1 MKENPSLRKPR
12 TWALALVLLLSATP
26 LRAQYVLDL
35 SSIDYFTTSGDIPVS
50 PAGGQAQVEFGF
62 YSGGPAASVLRSTVL
77 QAVEDADCGHI
88 ITDASVTYTYGN
100 YEGKL
105 TLTVAANMEEYR
117 EVEIDASTG
126 SVTLTQDVQA
136 SAVYTLTRINPPSGA
151 IFHGQTV
158 NLRLSG
164 SDTIATYQLC
174 RTEGNVVTYSDPVQG
189 TGSPLDFTDHHGG
202 TYTALSDYP
211 SPVEMSGSVTV
222 NYLAFYGY
230 AHTFNP
236 VSGNLDVNG
245 GTMTVPFT
253 KNAQSSLSELTAILS
268 AYSGGQSAEWDATVQ
283 VSLGLSG
290 LTLTWGPN
298 LGAAIRNCTYF
309 VNGSGDT
316 LTFRVPSGGA
326 LQQQDYSLTG
336 SVITIA
342 GSQHLVTYSL
352 LSPDGSPVSSQTG
365 TGGSLS
371 FNVPSSPAGTWRI
384 RASYRGQS
392 LLLHAGITVTS
403 TGEVLDGGENWTL
416 TRTLR
421 DSLGTSVM

>member
-1 MKENPSLRKPR
+1 MKTRTKTLRKG
-12 TWALALVLLLSATP
+12 TLLAAALLLLLLSPAP

-62 YSGGPAASVLRSTVL
+62 YNGGPQANILRSNVL
-77 QAVEDADCGHI
+77 QAVEDADCSDI
-88 ITDASVTYTYGN
+88 ITDVTVQYTYGT
-100 YEGKL
+100 YEGVL
-105 TLTVAANMEEYR
+105 TFTLAVNNEGHR
-117 EVEIDASTG
+117 EIEIDASTG

-136 SAVYTLTRINPPSGA
+136 SAVYTLTRVNPSSGA

-268 AYSGGQSAEWDATVQ
+268 AYSGGQSAEWDDTMQ

-290 LTLTWGPN
+290 LT
-298 LGAAIRNCTYF
+298 
-309 VNGSGDT
+309 
-316 LTFRVPSGGA
+316 
-326 LQQQDYSLTG
+326 
-336 SVITIA
+336 
-342 GSQHLVTYSL
+342 
-352 LSPDGSPVSSQTG
+352 
-365 TGGSLS
+365 
-371 FNVPSSPAGTWRI
+371 
-384 RASYRGQS
+384 
-392 LLLHAGITVTS
+392 
-403 TGEVLDGGENWTL
+403 
-416 TRTLR
+416 
-421 DSLGTSVM
+421 